1 MSYQYP
7 PQGWQG
13 GGGHYP
19 PQGMPGREGNPALAV
34 IAGIIGIGIAGVLAY
49 QTVDLLVDLGDVRG
63 DIPGGWTVM
72 IVLHFVVAG
81 LGLLGAILVFARQV
95 AGAFV
100 LLAAA
105 TFAIAVLILDPAL
118 AEGVWFTMLG
128 ALPTVEPTGD
138 FSAYFQAM
146 FEFGNEQAVL
156 RVIALVLAP
165 VLLIIAALPPS
176 LRWLRGPRPSGYPQY
191 PPRW

>member
-1 MSYQYP
+1 
-7 PQGWQG
+7 
-13 GGGHYP
+13 
-19 PQGMPGREGNPALAV
+19 MPGREGNPALAV
-34 IAGIIGIGIAGVLAY
+34 VAGIIGIGIAGVLAY
-49 QTVDLLVDLGDVRG
+49 QTIDLLVDLGDVRG

-72 IVLHFVVAG
+72 IVLHLVVAG
-81 LGLLGAILVFARQV
+81 LGLLGAILVFVRQV

-128 ALPTVEPTGD
+128 AL
-138 FSAYFQAM
+138 
-146 FEFGNEQAVL
+146 
-156 RVIALVLAP
+156 VLAP

-176 LRWLRGPRPSGYPQY
+176 LGWPRGPRPSGYPQY